1 MDATTFGSI
10 LGRARLAAGFA
21 KQAELA
27 AALGVRQQTVS
38 RWERGTSRPRA
49 DQIPEIAA
57 MLGIDADTLLIAAG
71 HTAPSPP
78 QLSLDRPWPLD
89 ALPPDTFERFCAEFV
104 TVLHGD
110 GAEVHPYGS
119 QGHTQNGIDID
130 AVHADGSRTTYQC
143 KRHASFGPKKVAAAA
158 GAQTTPADR
167 KVILLSSSASPQ
179 AREEIKKHP
188 GWQLWDREDI
198 SRKARLEL
206 SKRTQIQL
214 VDTFFVGQRMALL
227 GEPEPSPW
235 QTPEQ
240 FFAGQA
246 EPTRGFSHAWT
257 LQGREKELGELIA
270 FATTPTPSA
279 IMLIGNGGTGKS
291 RLLKALSDHL
301 ASATPRHSVYF
312 LSREPLKGKDL
323 EALGSKPKLLICDDA
338 HDRDDLALLADYVA
352 NPGHK
357 SRLILSLRTYGVQH
371 VLQQTRALGLTE
383 ISKIDLQRLLKADSE
398 QIANQALEHFN
409 APTDYAPRLASYTR
423 DCPLA
428 TVIGAQILAEDKS
441 LPEFLI
447 DEDAFRN
454 ELLRRLVESTVEGV
468 SSKLNASAVHVILG
482 AIALLQPIKEDDGQL
497 LNALGKV
504 VNIATH
510 EVARILKRLRE
521 AGVLF
526 QRGPSSR
533 IAPDLLGDFLVE
545 DQCIASPGHST
556 GFAAAVFD
564 AAPDA
569 YAENI
574 LVNLGRLDWRKSNGV
589 TGNSRLLDD
598 LWSRLKYH
606 DKYNNPHL
614 RAAAAAAYY
623 QPRQAL
629 DFVRR
634 MLREGHTD
642 KTLADIL
649 RNVAHDFDHLSE
661 ACQMLWEMGR
671 NDDKPLNQE
680 PSHGIRIL
688 TELASPEPYKPI
700 GYMDQVVDFGL
711 SLIPFDDS
719 WEGAHNPLEILS
731 GALETEGHTS
741 SATHK
746 AITMTPFFVSRP
758 GVALVRK
765 KVVDTCIALL
775 SNPDTRRALVAAKT
789 LHNALRGPHGILGAT
804 VAKKTQQE
812 WDAEF
817 VETFKAI
824 NAELDSKEVSL
835 VVLVKVAVSTSW
847 YSSYG
852 SGELKRLA
860 MRILSRLDKDL
871 ALRTTRLLMDGWGHL
886 AERLGSGHFERHTNE
901 LEKFAE
907 ELLPAAGGP
916 QGTYR
921 FVEVLLPDVLL
932 DSESSPHILIGQLI
946 LRSSDYAKEL
956 LQNAISQQSYASSR
970 YAGSALCKL
979 LREHDQLA
987 LDVVDQALSGHDEA
1001 LLPIVAE
1008 AYANYRPQSQ
1018 YSPADIRALRAVALS
1033 HRPEIRRW
1041 APHVVHQA
1049 AQTDVDLAIDLTMSA
1064 DFGESQQLA
1073 HDYLMWI
1080 GDYRRIPFDRIG
1092 ESNVEAILSKLIAL
1106 PRIDDHW
1113 VQEFIKKALQ
1123 HYPSAVIEFLI
1134 ARVSVALERGDW
1146 SYSPVP
1152 WLSSHRGGFGLMQRQ
1167 EAPHWLRHLFDW
1179 ALSQEVAGES
1189 VLPWFGH
1196 LVRAL
1201 CKINDPVFVDFFRQW
1216 VASGGSAG
1224 FPIAVAV
1231 VREAPRHFVFE
1242 HQEFVIWMMRMMRSY
1257 GMDPLRRA
1265 NSALYASAVSGMRSG
1280 IPGEPFHEDIALRD
1294 KAAETLSGLTKQ
1306 EPAYGLYS
1314 DLHRHALQ
1322 SIAMQEEEGR
1332 IMDEMDE

>member
-1 MDATTFGSI
+1 MDSTTFGSV
-10 LGRARLAAGFA
+10 LGQARLAAGFA
-21 KQAELA
+21 QQAELA

-71 HTAPSPP
+71 HITPSPP

-89 ALPPDTFERFCAEFV
+89 ALPPDTFERFCAEFA
-104 TVLHGD
+104 TLLHAD
-110 GAEVHPYGS
+110 DAEVHPYGS
-119 QGHTQNGIDID
+119 QGHTQLGIDID
-130 AVHADGSRTTYQC
+130 AVHHDGSRTTYQC
-143 KRHASFGPKKVAAAA
+143 KRHASFGPKKVAAAVA
-158 GAQTTPADR
+158 AQTTPADR

-198 SRKARLEL
+198 TRKARLEL
-206 SKRTQIQL
+206 AKRAQIQL

-235 QTPEQ
+235 QTAEQ
-240 FFAGQA
+240 FFAGQR

-257 LQGREKELGELIA
+257 LQGREKELGDLIA
-270 FATTPTPSA
+270 FATNSRPLA
-279 IMLIGNGGTGKS
+279 IMLVGNGGTGKS

-301 ASATPRHSVYF
+301 ASATPSRSVYF
-312 LSREPLKGKDL
+312 LSREPLRAKDL
-323 EALGSKPKLLICDDA
+323 EALGPKPKLLICDDA
-338 HDRDDLALLADYVA
+338 HDRDDLGLLADYVA
-352 NPGHK
+352 NPGNK
-357 SRLILSLRTYGVQH
+357 SRLIISLRTYGIPH
-371 VLQQTRALGLTE
+371 VLQQARALGLTD
-383 ISKIDLQRLLKADSE
+383 ISKIELQRLSRTDSE
-398 QIANQALEHFN
+398 QIAKQALEHFN
-409 APTDYAPRLASYTR
+409 APADYAPRLAAYTR

-454 ELLRRLVESTVEGV
+454 ELLRRLVDSTVDGV
-468 SSKLNASAVHVILG
+468 SSKLNASAIHAILG

-497 LNALGKV
+497 LNALGTIA
-504 VNIATH
+504 NIATH
-510 EVARILKRLRE
+510 EVTRILKRLRE

-533 IAPDLLGDFLVE
+533 IVPDLLGDFLVE
-545 DQCIASPGHST
+545 DRCIASTGQST

-569 YAENI
+569 CAEHI
-574 LVNLGRLDWRKSNGV
+574 LLNFGRLDWRKSSGV
-589 TGNSRLLDD
+589 TRNSRLLDE
-598 LWSRLKYH
+598 LWSRLKWH
-606 DKYNNPHL
+606 DKYSNPHL

-634 MLREGHTD
+634 MLRDGHAD
-642 KTLADIL
+642 KALADIL
-649 RNVAHDFDHLSE
+649 RNVAYDFDHLRE
-661 ACQMLWEMGR
+661 ACQMLWEMGC
-671 NDDKPLNQE
+671 NDDKPMHQE
-680 PSHGIRIL
+680 PSHGIRVL

-700 GYMDQVVDFGL
+700 DYMDQVVDFGL
-711 SLIPFDDS
+711 SLIAYDDS
-719 WEGAHNPLEILS
+719 WEGVHNPLEILS
-731 GALETEGHTS
+731 GALQTEGHTS
-741 SATHK
+741 SATHRSI
-746 AITMTPFFVSRP
+746 ALSPFFVSQP
-758 GVALVRK
+758 GVAPVRK
-765 KVVDTCIALL
+765 KVVDACIALL
-775 SNPDTRRALVAAKT
+775 PHPDTRRALAAAKA
-789 LHNALRGPHGILGAT
+789 LHAALRGPHGLLGAT
-804 VAKKTQQE
+804 VAEEARQE

-817 VETFKAI
+817 LATLKAI
-824 NAELDSKEVSL
+824 NAELDAKDISP

-847 YSSYG
+847 HSNYG
-852 SGELKRLA
+852 SGELKGLA
-860 MRILSRLDKDL
+860 MRILSRLDQDL
-871 ALRTTRLLMDGWGHL
+871 ALRTTRLLMDAWGHL
-886 AERLGSGHFERHTNE
+886 TGRLGSGHFERHTNE

-907 ELLPAAGGP
+907 ELLSSVGGP
-916 QGTYR
+916 QSAYR
-921 FVEVLLPDVLL
+921 FVEALLPDVLL

-946 LRSSDYAKEL
+946 FRSSDYAKEL
-956 LQNAISQQSYASSR
+956 LQNAISQQGHASSR
-970 YAGSALCKL
+970 YAGSALCHL
-979 LREHDQLA
+979 LRENDKLA
-987 LDVVDQALSGHDEA
+987 LYVVDQALNGRDEA
-1001 LLPIVAE
+1001 QLAIVAE
-1008 AYANYRPQSQ
+1008 AYANYRPQSP
-1018 YSPADIRALRAVALS
+1018 YSPADIRALQAVALS
-1033 HRPEIRRW
+1033 NRPEIRRW

-1049 AQTDVDLAIDLTMSA
+1049 AQTDVDLAIGLTISA

-1080 GDYRRIPFDRIG
+1080 SDDQRIPFDRIS
-1092 ESNVEAILSKLIAL
+1092 ESNVETILSKLIAL

-1113 VQEFIKKALQ
+1113 VQEFIKKAVQ
-1123 HYPSAVIEFLI
+1123 HYPSAAIEFLI
-1134 ARVSVALERGDW
+1134 ARVHVALERGDW

-1167 EAPHWLRHLFDW
+1167 EATHWLRRLFDW
-1179 ALSQEVAGES
+1179 ALSQEEVGES

-1201 CKINDPVFVDFFRQW
+1201 CKINDPAFVDFFRQW
-1216 VASGGSAG
+1216 IASSGGVG
-1224 FPIAVAV
+1224 FTIAAAV

-1257 GMDPLRRA
+1257 GIDALRRA

-1280 IPGEPFHEDIALRD
+1280 TPGEPFPEDIALRD
-1294 KAAETLSGLTKQ
+1294 KAAEALSGLTKQ
-1306 EPAYGLYS
+1306 EPAYELYA

-1322 SIAMQEEEGR
+1322 SIEMQKEEGR